1 MWDDWRVYSSVGIGE
16 TTGNRTE
23 TPVLKDFPFWKGKE
37 IKYIKKKKNRVLDGD
52 TLSLKIKAGMSRQCR
67 G

>member
-37 IKYIKKKKNRVLDGD
+37 IKYIKKKNWVLDGD
-52 TLSLKIKAGMSRQCR
+52 TSSLKKAGMSRQCR